1 MNETFLPKILIGH
14 WADLL
19 IQFITDHFEGFF
31 GYIASGIQSFVD
43 SLVWIFALMT
53 PIVFI
58 LICVAIAFWRR
69 GIGVALFTLIGL
81 VLIYDLGYWAHAM
94 QTFAL
99 VLTSVV
105 LSILIGFPLG
115 ILAGIN
121 KTFHRIMTP
130 ILDFM
135 QTMPSFV
142 YLIPAI
148 FLFGTGMPP
157 GVVATIVFAMP
168 PTIRMTGL
176 GIRQVPSDLIEAS
189 DAFGSTTWQKL
200 FKVQIPIAAPTVM
213 AGVNQSIM
221 LSLSMVVVA
230 SLVGAPG
237 LGADVYLA
245 VTSLRTDIGVE
256 AGLAIVIIAIMLD
269 RISQNTRNKK
279 TGES

>member
-1 MNETFLPKILIGH
+1 MNTTPLPKIPIGH

-19 IQFITDHFEGFF
+19 IQFITRHFDTFF
-31 GYIASGIQSFVD
+31 GYIATGIQGFVD
-43 SLVWIFALMT
+43 SLVWLFTFMT

-58 LICVAIAFWRR
+58 LIFVAIAFWRR
-69 GIGVALFTLIGL
+69 GIGVALFTLVGL
-81 VLIYDLGYWAHAM
+81 ILIYDLGYWVHAM

-105 LSILIGFPLG
+105 LSIVIGLPLG
-115 ILAGIN
+115 IWAGIN
-121 KTFHRIMTP
+121 KNFHRVVTP

-176 GIRQVPSDLIEAS
+176 GIRQVPPDLIEAS
-189 DAFGSTTWQKL
+189 DAFGSTIWQKL
-200 FKVQIPIAAPTVM
+200 FKVQIPMAAPTIM

-245 VTSLRTDIGVE
+245 VTSLRIDIGVE
-256 AGLAIVIIAIMLD
+256 AGLAIVILAIMLD
-269 RISQNTRNKK
+269 RLSQNTRNKK
-279 TGES
+279 KGGF

>member
-1 MNETFLPKILIGH
+1 MNTTPLPKIPIGH

-19 IQFITDHFEGFF
+19 IQFITRHFDTFF
-31 GYIASGIQSFVD
+31 GYIATGIQGFVD
-43 SLVWIFALMT
+43 SLVWLFTFMT
-53 PIVFI
+53 PVVFI
-58 LICVAIAFWRR
+58 LIFVGIAFWRR
-69 GIGVALFTLIGL
+69 GIGVALFTLVGL
-81 VLIYDLGYWAHAM
+81 ILIYDLGYWVHAM

-105 LSILIGFPLG
+105 LSIVIGLPLG
-115 ILAGIN
+115 IWAGIN
-121 KTFHRIMTP
+121 KTFHRVATP

-189 DAFGSTTWQKL
+189 DAFGSTIWQKL
-200 FKVQIPIAAPTVM
+200 FKVQIPMAAPTIM

-245 VTSLRTDIGVE
+245 VTSLRIDIGVE
-256 AGLAIVIIAIMLD
+256 AGLAIVILAIMLD
-269 RISQNTRNKK
+269 RLSQNTRNKK
-279 TGES
+279 KGGF

>member
-1 MNETFLPKILIGH
+1 LNTTPLPKIPIGH

-19 IQFITDHFEGFF
+19 VQFITHYFDTFF
-31 GYIASGIQSFVD
+31 GYIATGIQSFVD
-43 SLVWIFALMT
+43 SLVWLFTFMT
-53 PIVFI
+53 PVVFI
-58 LICVAIAFWRR
+58 LIFVGIAFWRR

-81 VLIYDLGYWAHAM
+81 ILIYDLGYWVHAM

-105 LSILIGFPLG
+105 LSIVIGLPLG
-115 ILAGIN
+115 ICAGLN
-121 KTFHRIMTP
+121 KTFHRVVTP

-176 GIRQVPSDLIEAS
+176 GIRQVPPELIEAS
-189 DAFGSTTWQKL
+189 DAFGSTIWQKL
-200 FKVQIPIAAPTVM
+200 FKVQIPMAAPTIM

-245 VTSLRTDIGVE
+245 VTSLRIDIGVE
-256 AGLAIVIIAIMLD
+256 AGLAIVILAIMLD
-269 RISQNTRNKK
+269 RLSQNTRNKK
-279 TGES
+279 RGGF

>member
-1 MNETFLPKILIGH
+1 MNTTPLPKIPIGH

-19 IQFITDHFEGFF
+19 IQFITRYCDTFF
-31 GYIASGIQSFVD
+31 GYIATGIQSFVD
-43 SLVWIFALMT
+43 SLVWLFTFMT
-53 PIVFI
+53 PVVFI
-58 LICVAIAFWRR
+58 LIFVGIAFWRR
-69 GIGVALFTLIGL
+69 GIGVALFTLVGL
-81 VLIYDLGYWAHAM
+81 ILIYDLGYWVHAM

-105 LSILIGFPLG
+105 LSIIIGLPIG
-115 ILAGIN
+115 IWAGIN
-121 KTFHRIMTP
+121 TTFHRVVTP

-176 GIRQVPSDLIEAS
+176 GIRQVPPDLIEAS
-189 DAFGSTTWQKL
+189 DAFGSTIWQKL
-200 FKVQIPIAAPTVM
+200 FKVQIPMAAPTIM

-245 VTSLRTDIGVE
+245 VTSLRIDIGVE
-256 AGLAIVIIAIMLD
+256 AGLAIVILAIMLD
-269 RISQNTRNKK
+269 RLSQNTRNKK
-279 TGES
+279 KGEF

>member
-1 MNETFLPKILIGH
+1 MNETFLPKIPIGH

-43 SLVWIFALMT
+43 SLVWLFAFMT

-58 LICVAIAFWRR
+58 LLCVAIAFWRR

-189 DAFGSTTWQKL
+189 DAFGTTTWQKL
-200 FKVQIPIAAPTVM
+200 IKVQIPIAAPTVM
-213 AGVNQSIM
+213 AGINQSIM

-256 AGLAIVIIAIMLD
+256 AGLAIVILAIMLD

>member
-1 MNETFLPKILIGH
+1 MSQTILPKIPIGH

-19 IQFITDHFEGFF
+19 IQWITNHFDTFF
-31 GYIASGIQSFVD
+31 GYIAGGIQGFVN
-43 SLVWIFALMT
+43 SLVTLFGFIT
-53 PIVFI
+53 PVVFI
-58 LICVAIAFWRR
+58 LLFVAVVFWRR
-69 GIGVALFTLIGL
+69 GWGAALFTLLGL
-81 VLIYDLGYWAHAM
+81 LLVYDLGYWAHAM

-99 VLTSVV
+99 VVTSVA
-105 LSILIGFPLG
+105 LSMIIGLPLG
-115 ILAGIN
+115 ILSGIYDPF
-121 KTFHRIMTP
+121 KKMVTP

-168 PTIRMTGL
+168 PTIRMTSL
-176 GIRQVPSDLIEAS
+176 GIRQVPADLIEAS
-189 DAFGSTTWQKL
+189 DSFGSTTWQKL
-200 FKVQIPIAAPTVM
+200 FKVQLPLATPTIL
-213 AGVNQSIM
+213 AGINQSIM

-256 AGLAIVIIAIMLD
+256 AGLCIVIIAMMLD
-269 RISQNTRNKK
+269 RISQKTRTRKVKK
-279 TGES
+279 

>member
-1 MNETFLPKILIGH
+1 MNATFLPKIPIGH
-14 WADLL
+14 WADVF
-19 IQFITDHFEGFF
+19 IQFITDHFDTFF
-31 GYIASGIQSFVD
+31 GYIASGIQGFVD
-43 SLVWIFALMT
+43 SLVWLFLFMT
-53 PIVFI
+53 PVVFI
-58 LICVAIAFWRR
+58 LICAGVAFWRR
-69 GIGVALFTLIGL
+69 GWGVALFTLIGL
-81 VLIYDLGYWAHAM
+81 ILIYDLGYWQHAM

-105 LSILIGFPLG
+105 LSIIIGLPLG

-121 KTFHRIMTP
+121 RTFHRIVTP

-176 GIRQVPSDLIEAS
+176 GIRQVPGDLIEAS
-189 DAFGSTTWQKL
+189 NAFGSTTWQKL
-200 FKVQIPIAAPTVM
+200 VKVQIPLAAPTIM

-245 VTSLRTDIGVE
+245 VTSLKTDIGVE

-269 RISQNTRNKK
+269 RMSQNTRGKK
-279 TGES
+279 TGGA

>member
-1 MNETFLPKILIGH
+1 LNTTPLPKIPIGH

-19 IQFITDHFEGFF
+19 IQFITRHFDTFF
-31 GYIASGIQSFVD
+31 GYIATGIQGFVD
-43 SLVWIFALMT
+43 SLVWLFTFMT
-53 PIVFI
+53 PVVFI
-58 LICVAIAFWRR
+58 LIFVAIAFWRR
-69 GIGVALFTLIGL
+69 GIGVALFTLVGL
-81 VLIYDLGYWAHAM
+81 ILIYDLGYWAHAM

-105 LSILIGFPLG
+105 LSIIIGLPLG

-121 KTFHRIMTP
+121 KSFHRVTTP

-200 FKVQIPIAAPTVM
+200 FKVQIPMAAPTIM

-256 AGLAIVIIAIMLD
+256 AGLAIVILAIMLD
-269 RISQNTRNKK
+269 RLSQNTRNKK
-279 TGES
+279 TGGS

>member
-1 MNETFLPKILIGH
+1 MNETFLPKIPIGH

>member
-1 MNETFLPKILIGH
+1 MSETFLPKIPIGH

-19 IQFITDHFEGFF
+19 VQFITNHFEGFF
-31 GYIASGIQSFVD
+31 GYIAAGIQSFVD
-43 SLVWIFALMT
+43 SLVWLFAFMT

-58 LICVAIAFWRR
+58 LLLAAIAFWRR

-81 VLIYDLGYWAHAM
+81 ILIYDLGYWGHAM

-99 VLTSVV
+99 VVTSVV
-105 LSILIGFPLG
+105 LSIIIGLPLG
-115 ILAGIN
+115 ILSGIN
-121 KTFHRIMTP
+121 KTFHRVLTP

-200 FKVQIPIAAPTVM
+200 FKVQIPIATPTIM

-279 TGES
+279 TGGS